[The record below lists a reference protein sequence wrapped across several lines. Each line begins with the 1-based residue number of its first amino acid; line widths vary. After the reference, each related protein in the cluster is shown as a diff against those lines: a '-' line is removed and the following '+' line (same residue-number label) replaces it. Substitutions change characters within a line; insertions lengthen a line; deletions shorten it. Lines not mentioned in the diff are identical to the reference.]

1 MNSKP
6 FIGINADFRNA
17 QGDKPAFSYLASGYY
32 DAISEIGGLPLVIP
46 PLAEDDDLNAVLDRL
61 DGVLFVGG
69 ADLDPRR
76 DGFMSHPSVRPLAER
91 RANSLRPPVRRL
103 SRGPNSAI
111 AT

>member
-6 FIGINADFRNA
+6 FIGINGDFRNA

-61 DGVLFVGG
+61 DGVLFVGVENH
-69 ADLDPRR
+69 AWMTELSLMEAQLLARINAR
-76 DGFMSHPSVRPLAER
+76 DGHAPVKRIRWELR
-91 RANSLRPPVRRL
+91 R
-103 SRGPNSAI
+103 G
-111 AT
+111 